1 MVRVAFV
8 HHALHMGGVE
18 RQIELTWQVF
28 KCWCPRADQPVLCL
42 HTHTHTHTHTHN
54 YISARSGRRRGLRS
68 SRSCTQRIVGM
79 GMGVRMC

>member
-1 MVRVAFV
+1 MHSACLQNDASEPCADKQCRGDGGLVRVAFV

-42 HTHTHTHTHTHN
+42 HTHTHKHTRT
-54 YISARSGRRRGLRS
+54 
-68 SRSCTQRIVGM
+68 
-79 GMGVRMC
+79 